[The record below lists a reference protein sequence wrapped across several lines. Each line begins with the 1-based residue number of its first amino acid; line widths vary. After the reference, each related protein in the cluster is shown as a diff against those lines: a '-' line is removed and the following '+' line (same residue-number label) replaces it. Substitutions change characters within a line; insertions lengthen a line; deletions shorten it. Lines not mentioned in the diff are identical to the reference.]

1 MSIEISLE
9 GLQTLS
15 PPEDRALAHLKI
27 SYNNN
32 VYNWSLYIPP
42 NTDLGS
48 YIESNKTKIQAD
60 IDAKEAAWA
69 ALDPKTRTLTNPLTQ
84 ATETVDIAKEEIVRP
99 DIPDYYAL
107 RRAAYPSL
115 AEQLG
120 ALWKGPDSADYQNMM
135 SQIQAVKDQF
145 PKQ

>member
-27 SYNNN
+27 FYNNN
-32 VYNWSLYIPP
+32 VYNWSLYIPH

-120 ALWKGPDSADYQNMM
+120 ALWKGTDSADYQNMM